1 VQKIELT
8 QDKFALVDDDI
19 YEILQHFPWHYK
31 AGHKYTGYACT
42 SLGKHGPKHYM
53 HRIIMQEQLQFA
65 PELFVDHIDHN
76 GLNNQRS
83 NLRLVTVS
91 QNNLNARGYCN
102 NTSGQ
107 KGVYFDKH
115 HNRWKVCYRSQG
127 RGYFSTFDEAVAHR
141 KDIELT
147 EGSFLMAFPIG
158 AALMAG
164 STLLGGIMGNSAQKK
179 QLKAQEQQAA
189 NELAIQKEQL
199 ALQKELQRR
208 GIATQVDANGN
219 VTSYDEASNSW
230 KTVLSPTQQ
239 RLQTLSDAEQIAQL
253 TTDAPMSRLESIV
266 NATRRSKEGTTADGI
281 RASLSD
287 SLVNPVRGSDLAS
300 SLRLSREKAVNQGF
314 DDVSRSI
321 GTQALRS
328 GASGGSAL
336 AASLAKQR
344 AQAIAQT
351 IGNPDI
357 EGMQAAAE
365 MNSNK
370 RSELGN
376 LYNVMAS
383 RASGAPVGSF
393 SPTGT
398 AVNASSA
405 LAAARGLAGQSSGQ
419 AGNLLAQAG
428 QTTRTTPDYVGNS
441 SAPLMASISSLL
453 GSGALDKF
461 LPAAKRTS
469 GFTWDESMG
478 A

>member
-1 VQKIELT
+1 
-8 QDKFALVDDDI
+8 
-19 YEILQHFPWHYK
+19 
-31 AGHKYTGYACT
+31 
-42 SLGKHGPKHYM
+42 
-53 HRIIMQEQLQFA
+53 
-65 PELFVDHIDHN
+65 
-76 GLNNQRS
+76 
-83 NLRLVTVS
+83 
-91 QNNLNARGYCN
+91 
-102 NTSGQ
+102 
-107 KGVYFDKH
+107 
-115 HNRWKVCYRSQG
+115 
-127 RGYFSTFDEAVAHR
+127 
-141 KDIELT
+141 
-147 EGSFLMAFPIG
+147 MAFPIA

-164 STLLGGIMGNSAQKK
+164 SSLLGGIMGNSANKK
-179 QLKAQEQQAA
+179 QLAAQQQQAA

-219 VTSYDEASNSW
+219 VTSYDEASNTW

-239 RLQTLSDAEQIAQL
+239 RLQGLSDTEQIAQL

-266 NATRRSKEGTTADGI
+266 NATRRSKEGTTADGL

-314 DDVSRSI
+314 DEVSRSI

-365 MNSNK
+365 MNSGK
-370 RSELGN
+370 RNELGN

-383 RASGAPVGSF
+383 RASAAPVSSF
-393 SPTGT
+393 NPTGT

-405 LAAARGLAGQSSGQ
+405 LAAARGLAGQAGGQ
-419 AGNLLAQAG
+419 AGNMLAQAG

-441 SAPLMASISSLL
+441 SAPMLASISSLI
-453 GSGALDKF
+453 GSGAFDKL